1 MEHLYLLLDSEC
13 NPLAQ
18 AVLESPLGSELLRLQ
33 VLDGAVSKV
42 AEHRELQL
50 VGLDNRTPA
59 RAGVITQ
66 VQGDRLVIRP
76 TAFLGQDSRENLRV
90 ATDFRSFIYPVTGK
104 WKGQQSILCKNLS
117 CGGMAFHCRTALLPN
132 EIMEVV
138 IPITESPLLLNI
150 QILNALPACT
160 PAPLYSAKFLNLV
173 LDEEFMIRKAV
184 FAVQMSALR

>member
-18 AVLESPLGSELLRLQ
+18 ALLESPLGSELLLLR

-50 VGLDNRTPA
+50 VGLDDRTPA

-66 VQGDRLVIRP
+66 VQGDQLVIRP
-76 TAFLGQDSRENLRV
+76 TAFLGPDSRENLRV
-90 ATDFRSFIYPVTGK
+90 TTEFRSVIYPVTGS
-104 WKGQQSILCKNLS
+104 WKGQQPIWCKDLS
-117 CGGMAFHCRTALLPN
+117 CGGMAFHCHAPLQPK
-132 EIMEVV
+132 EIVEVV
-138 IPITESPLLLNI
+138 LPITDSPLLLNV
-150 QILNALPACT
+150 QILSALPTCAS
-160 PAPLYSAKFLNLV
+160 APLYSAKFINLI

-184 FAVQMSALR
+184 FSVQMSTPR